1 MLYSWHGKDGY
12 FQRLG
17 VMDVAAFIPY
27 VSLINGIICPFAC
40 IICQPRHT
48 LFGVRGKHV
57 CDDGWNAHPRS
68 PGMLGYGNVVGYGN
82 VAKFETHMY
91 AHLSMNP

>member
-1 MLYSWHGKDGY
+1 MYNLPATTH
-12 FQRLG
+12 
-17 VMDVAAFIPY
+17 P
-27 VSLINGIICPFAC
+27 
-40 IICQPRHT
+40 
-48 LFGVRGKHV
+48 FGVRGKHA